1 MWAACVSHCPGDGHP
16 RQQARRGWRQREKG
30 ARPPT
35 HLLRTSLR
43 APLWAPS
50 CDLRV
55 WPVGPSQA
63 PARDS
68 AQIIVCLSC
77 LPPLQLLL
85 SHECV
90 HGPGAPGCC
99 CLRCRRSRL
108 PRAGVLLRR
117 RSPSGPLPLP
127 FRLGGWALPPC
138 HPLPPQAWSLLG
150 WTEAQSPQLSPPTS
164 SPLQAR
170 EAVGEEL
177 CLVFCLHVVLGVFLV
192 VSWIPIKMKEIA
204 SSTLRPG
211 WFCPG
216 ARRVTICRLP
226 SVRNVYFQ
234 HFGELLCSSIN

>member
-35 HLLRTSLR
+35 HSLRTSLR

-77 LPPLQLLL
+77 LPPLQLLV

-99 CLRCRRSRL
+99 CHL

-117 RSPSGPLPLP
+117 RSPSGSNLGAGPCLPVTLFP
-127 FRLGGWALPPC
+127 RRPGACWAGLRL
-138 HPLPPQAWSLLG
+138 SL
-150 WTEAQSPQLSPPTS
+150 PQLSPPDFVPTLGQGGGGGGAVS
-164 SPLQAR
+164 SS
-170 EAVGEEL
+170 VSMWFW
-177 CLVFCLHVVLGVFLV
+177 VFFL
-192 VSWIPIKMKEIA
+192 
-204 SSTLRPG
+204 L
-211 WFCPG
+211 CPG
-216 ARRVTICRLP
+216 
-226 SVRNVYFQ
+226 FQ
-234 HFGELLCSSIN
+234 LK

>member
-1 MWAACVSHCPGDGHP
+1 MLPGLSPPVWVWAACVSHCPGDGHP

-35 HLLRTSLR
+35 HSLRTSLR

-99 CLRCRRSRL
+99 CHL
-108 PRAGVLLRR
+108 PRG
-117 RSPSGPLPLP
+117 RSVAEEAESLGPLPP
-127 FRLGGWALPPC
+127 PVPLGGWALPPC
-138 HPLPPQAWSLLG
+138 HPLSPQAWSLLG
-150 WTEAQSPQLSPPTS
+150 WTAAQSPPAVSPDFVPTPGQGGGGGGAVSRLLSPCGFGCFS
-164 SPLQAR
+164 
-170 EAVGEEL
+170 
-177 CLVFCLHVVLGVFLV
+177 CCVLD
-192 VSWIPIKMKEIA
+192 S
-204 SSTLRPG
+204 
-211 WFCPG
+211 
-216 ARRVTICRLP
+216 
-226 SVRNVYFQ
+226 N
-234 HFGELLCSSIN
+234 